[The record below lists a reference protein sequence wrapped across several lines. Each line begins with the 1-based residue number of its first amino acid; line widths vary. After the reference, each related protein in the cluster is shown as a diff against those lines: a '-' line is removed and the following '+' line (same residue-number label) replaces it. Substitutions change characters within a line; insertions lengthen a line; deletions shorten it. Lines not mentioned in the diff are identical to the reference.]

1 MSPRSIQMKV
11 STVAAI
17 LYGVIAL
24 SASSA
29 LAMDP
34 ALDRP
39 FDGNSSGQGSKAD
52 LLNQAR
58 YASSR
63 TSWRHTFGMMTVRTN
78 RISGFERWQDM
89 LSRSSLGCVKACP
102 AHWQDWTQ
110 TTRNLLGISPF
121 AQLKI
126 INWFVNQTL
135 AYRRDVVAFGVADYW
150 ASPVEALRRG
160 GDCEDF
166 VALKYLALRQAGFPE
181 KNLRI
186 VVLQDTKS
194 SQSHAVLVA
203 QLKGTNYVL
212 DNQLDDLIAD
222 TELHHYR
229 PLYSFNGLG
238 KWVHLEVRS
247 RQQVAMAD

>member
-1 MSPRSIQMKV
+1 MSPRSIQIKV
-11 STVAAI
+11 SKIAAV
-17 LYGVIAL
+17 LYGAIAL

-34 ALDRP
+34 APNGP
-39 FDGNSSGQGSKAD
+39 FDGSSSGQGGKAD
-52 LLNQAR
+52 LLNRAH
-58 YASSR
+58 YASSQA
-63 TSWRHTFGMMTVRTN
+63 SWRHVFGMMTVRTN

-110 TTRNLLGISPF
+110 TKRSLRGISPF

-126 INWFVNQTL
+126 INWYVNQTL

-150 ASPVEALRRG
+150 ASPAEALRRG

-186 VVLQDTKS
+186 VVLQDTKR
-194 SQSHAVLVA
+194 SQPHAVLVA

-212 DNQLDDLIAD
+212 DNQLNDLIVD
-222 TELHHYR
+222 SDLYHYR
-229 PLYSFNGLG
+229 PIYSFNSLG
-238 KWVHLEVRS
+238 KWLHLEVRL
-247 RQQVAMAD
+247 RQQVAMAN